1 MIGFTFKEQALYLL
15 KACFENVFEF
25 FVAFVVIG
33 QLVQTSEFMS
43 AVFMDGFACQVVFGF
58 GFRVIDHVQLVLDL
72 G

>member
-25 FVAFVVIG
+25 FVAFVVVG

-43 AVFMDGFACQVVFGF
+43 AVFMDGFAC
-58 GFRVIDHVQLVLDL
+58 
-72 G
+72 